1 MRSPS
6 QIVDNVIRQGRVS
19 NPEVH
24 DDPEMGV
31 RRMLEH
37 IQSDPNVDATT
48 IATVSDKGWD
58 GFTYAIR
65 L

>member
-1 MRSPS
+1 M
-6 QIVDNVIRQGRVS
+6 
-19 NPEVH
+19 H